1 MVDIPSIASVHIGQV
16 IGLLEILEDYGG
28 RVDMALVSNDLVM
41 PVDDLLP
48 VVNAAEFL
56 GLLRVSDGDLELTEK
71 GKKLL
76 SCDSKGRK
84 RLLNKILSSLPPF
97 KQVVGF
103 ISRRD
108 GESAK
113 QSILELIRKEM
124 PDVDPE
130 RLFLWIVE
138 WGRYALLLRYD
149 MMEGKVRLIRE

>member
-1 MVDIPSIASVHIGQV
+1 MADIPSISSVHIGQV
-16 IGLLEILEDYGG
+16 IGLLEVLEDYGG

-41 PVDDLLP
+41 SVDSLLP

-56 GLLRVSDGDLELTEK
+56 GLLKVSDGDLELTDK

-76 SCDSKGRK
+76 SCDSRGRK
-84 RLLNKILSSLPPF
+84 RLLNRILAALPPF
-97 KQVVGF
+97 KQVLGY
-103 ISRRD
+103 ISKKD
-108 GESAK
+108 GEVQK
-113 QSILELIRKEM
+113 ELLLALLRREM

-149 MMEGKVRLIRE
+149 MDRGRVRLISE